1 MARYKRWKNMVS
13 PLDGIIPTPTKEE
26 ADKIMSNLPVTK
38 KDVPKFNRMLR
49 EMGKTVKKRDQ
60 GFLGELGL

>member
-1 MARYKRWKNMVS
+1 MGRYKRHMPH

>member
-1 MARYKRWKNMVS
+1 MVS
-13 PLDGIIPTPTKEE
+13 PLDGITPPPTKEE

-60 GFLGELGL
+60 GFLRELGL